1 MEQVLGHRSWYQNLR
16 AAVTKLRGV
25 EPRWIETEL
34 FDQRGRLERL
44 RVVSPVIAAS
54 VRGLVDKRRGLQGWS
69 PDVLFF
75 NTQKPAAFC
84 QWQMLRIPT
93 ILMTDV
99 TPRQYDRLAASY
111 DHTLDKNSIVRAV
124 KHRVNALN
132 FGLAGAV
139 VAWSRWTADSLIHE
153 YGVPPE
159 RVHLIPPGVDT
170 DYWRPSERGTPGGP
184 VKLLFVGGNLERKG
198 GRLLLEAFGRGAFSR
213 RAELHI
219 VTRDSVP
226 VGPDVVLHHD
236 LENNSPAL
244 IRLYQQADIFVLPT
258 MADCFSIASIE
269 AMAAGLPVVAT
280 RVGGIPDIV
289 IEGETGQLVPVGD
302 GAALGAVLNRLVGDA
317 ALRHELGQA
326 GRRRAV
332 EQFNARRNAER
343 IVGLAA
349 SLAS

>member
-1 MEQVLGHRSWYQNLR
+1 
-16 AAVTKLRGV
+16 
-25 EPRWIETEL
+25 
-34 FDQRGRLERL
+34 
-44 RVVSPVIAAS
+44 
-54 VRGLVDKRRGLQGWS
+54 
-69 PDVLFF
+69 
-75 NTQKPAAFC
+75 
-84 QWQMLRIPT
+84 
-93 ILMTDV
+93 
-99 TPRQYDRLAASY
+99 
-111 DHTLDKNSIVRAV
+111 
-124 KHRVNALN
+124 
-132 FGLAGAV
+132 
-139 VAWSRWTADSLIHE
+139 
-153 YGVPPE
+153 
-159 RVHLIPPGVDT
+159 
-170 DYWRPSERGTPGGP
+170 
-184 VKLLFVGGNLERKG
+184 
-198 GRLLLEAFGRGAFSR
+198 LLLEAFGRGAFSR

-226 VGPDVVLHHD
+226 VGPGVVLHHD

-332 EQFNARRNAER
+332 EQVNARRNAER